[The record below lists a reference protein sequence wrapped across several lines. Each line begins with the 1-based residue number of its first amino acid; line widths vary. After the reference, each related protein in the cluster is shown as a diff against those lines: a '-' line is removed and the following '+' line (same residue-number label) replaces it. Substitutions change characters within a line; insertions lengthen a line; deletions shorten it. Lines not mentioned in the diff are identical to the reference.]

1 METIR
6 LNHLNNAFRLE
17 GSEKR
22 RNLELYSVS
31 VQEWPAGEATL
42 KLVVVDEKDVPIY
55 SQALAPSQQ
64 SEEISIGKNFGFYD
78 HLSGQLRTEP
88 EGSPF
93 EAQVHFK

>member
-55 SQALAPSQQ
+55 SQPLAPSQQ
-64 SEEISIGKNFGFYD
+64 NEEISIGKTFGFYD
-78 HLSGQLRTEP
+78 HLSVQLRAEP
-88 EGSPF
+88 DGSPF
-93 EAQVHFK
+93 EALVHFK